1 MGGGVH
7 AGILGAGH
15 NPGLCARASPTSA
28 RRPTF
33 APAMNADTSPSN
45 ADVQATID
53 QLWIYPV
60 KSCAGVSLDEVELT
74 DTGLLYDRAWMV
86 VDAQGRFVSQREL
99 PRMALIQPAFKMGQL
114 VLRAPGM
121 LALHLELN
129 VAEGPLKVRVWDDE
143 VQACDMGDLAA
154 QWFSD
159 FLGADAPE
167 NLRQLRLA
175 RFDPEVR
182 RPSSARWLGGREAGT
197 QFADGFALLVTS
209 TASLA
214 GLNERL
220 VAAGQ
225 APVDMR
231 RFRPNVVLSGL
242 EAHDED
248 RVGPMRIATDG
259 GEAAVIETV
268 KPCQRCPIP
277 NIDPDTAHSSP
288 EVNDTLQGYR
298 QDARLNGAIT
308 FGMNAIVVEGDGQ
321 VLRTGQAVTADWKF
335 E

>member
-1 MGGGVH
+1 MTT
-7 AGILGAGH
+7 
-15 NPGLCARASPTSA
+15 SPTS
-28 RRPTF
+28 P
-33 APAMNADTSPSN
+33 D
-45 ADVQATID
+45 ADVKATID
-53 QLWIYPV
+53 QLWVYPV
-60 KSCAGVSLDEVELT
+60 KSCAGVALTEAELT

-86 VDAQGRFVSQREL
+86 VDAQGEFVTQREL
-99 PRMALIQPAFKMGQL
+99 PRMALIQPSFRMGQL

-121 LALHLELN
+121 LSLHLELN
-129 VAEGPLKVRVWDDE
+129 AAEEPMKVRVWDDE

-167 NLRQLRLA
+167 GLRRLRLA

-182 RPSSARWLGGREAGT
+182 RPSSARWLSGREAGT

-209 TASLA
+209 TASLD

-220 VAAGQ
+220 AAAGQ

-231 RFRPNVVLSGL
+231 RFRPNIVLRGV

-248 RVGPMRIATDG
+248 RVGPLRIATEG
-259 GEAAVIETV
+259 SGAQIETV
-268 KPCQRCPIP
+268 KPCARCPIP
-277 NIDPDTAHSSP
+277 NIDPDRATSSP

-298 QDARLNGAIT
+298 QDPRLNGAVT
-308 FGMNAIVVEGDGQ
+308 FGMNAIVIEGDGQ
-321 VLRTGQAVTADWKF
+321 MLRVGQAVTADWRF
-335 E
+335 D